1 MGYVPQINTMYD
13 TLTVKE
19 HLVMAC
25 ALRQE
30 IFSLEKYESLLKDL
44 DMYKML
50 NGNGKSLS
58 GGQKRKLLLAM
69 ALVGSTKVLFLDEAT
84 SGVDPES
91 RTHFWD
97 ILRKYKENRI
107 VVCTT
112 HFLDEANYL
121 ADKIA

>member
-1 MGYVPQINTMYD
+1 MGYVPQINTIYNS
-13 TLTVKE
+13 LTVRE
-19 HLVMAC
+19 HLVLMS
-25 ALRQE
+25 ALRGKRFHLKE
-30 IFSLEKYESLLKDL
+30 YETLLKDL
-44 DMYKML
+44 DMYKMI
-50 NGNGKSLS
+50 NQEAKGLS
-58 GGQKRKLLLAM
+58 GGQKRKLLLAL